1 MGRIEELMMVDKV
14 DLVIPLTP
22 EEREKFEALAHR
34 RGFRAS
40 DDYVRALVEFDA
52 QQHGEAAPFETDE
65 ELGDPIEGF
74 RIGWAQAMRGETL
87 SEEEFWEA
95 VNDDD

>member
-1 MGRIEELMMVDKV
+1 MADKV
-14 DLVIPLTP
+14 DLVIPLTL

-52 QQHGEAAPFETDE
+52 QQHGEAAPFETDD
-65 ELGDPIEGF
+65 LSDPIESF

-95 VNDDD
+95 VNDDE